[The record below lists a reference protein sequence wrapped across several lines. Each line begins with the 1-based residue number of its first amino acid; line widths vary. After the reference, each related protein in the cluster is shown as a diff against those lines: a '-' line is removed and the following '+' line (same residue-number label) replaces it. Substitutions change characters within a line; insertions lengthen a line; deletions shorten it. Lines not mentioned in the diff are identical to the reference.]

1 MRRIVVLVAVVAVAA
16 LATPAWAQDDQNC
29 SDFPSQ
35 AAAQAHLRA
44 DPSDPDGL
52 DARPGPADGND
63 QAGGDGIACESNPG
77 PFDREPVF
85 AGPPPTEPPPTEPP
99 PTEPPPTEAPPTTV
113 GPLPF
118 TGPSPWLLPFGVG
131 ALILG
136 CLLLVLMRSSGKHET
151 R

>member
-1 MRRIVVLVAVVAVAA
+1 VRRIALMVAVVAVAA
-16 LATPAWAQDDQNC
+16 LATPAWAQANDQNC

-52 DARPGPADGND
+52 DAHAGPADGND
-63 QAGGDGIACESNPG
+63 QAGGDGIACESNPA

-99 PTEPPPTEAPPTTV
+99 PTTEAPPTTV
-113 GPLPF
+113 GPPLPF

-131 ALILG
+131 ALVLGVLILAS
-136 CLLLVLMRSSGKHET
+136 LRRRERHET

>member
-1 MRRIVVLVAVVAVAA
+1 MRRIALLVAVVAVAA
-16 LATPAWAQDDQNC
+16 LATPAWAQANDQNC

-35 AAAQAHLRA
+35 AAAQAHLRS

-52 DARPGPADGND
+52 DAHPGPADGND
-63 QAGGDGIACESNPG
+63 QAGGDGIACESNPA

-99 PTEPPPTEAPPTTV
+99 PTIEPPPTTV
-113 GPLPF
+113 GPPLPF

-131 ALILG
+131 ALVLGVLILAS
-136 CLLLVLMRSSGKHET
+136 LRRSGKHET